1 MEKAINR
8 ESVLRRTH
16 WGVDIYAH
24 ILRQFYPGEV
34 VMKVTGRDC
43 GIVRNPFAGGIQ
55 SLHIWYDKNDPSV
68 KLSEE
73 TAHHKDQFG
82 SIPDGDALDFA
93 SLYYHQTGQELLET
107 LNREMYLHLDAA
119 SAQYANA
126 PQEHVDKGPKFSFFK
141 APITNKYAFKSIT
154 ILDAYNYIVGPYAKE
169 QTLTLR
175 TITDKKK
182 AALYKQSHFAYATF
196 CGEFDVRS
204 NETVKTV
211 SNLLCV
217 DFDHVPGLEELFK
230 RLLDDKFFDTALLFR
245 SPSGDG
251 LKWVIEINRG
261 SLSHSDYFR
270 AVDNYI
276 LKTYGIQIDRSGKDI
291 ARPCFLPYDPAAF
304 INPLFI

>member
-1 MEKAINR
+1 MQIKITLRYHLKHFRMALIKA
-8 ESVLRRTH
+8 T
-16 WGVDIYAH
+16 
-24 ILRQFYPGEV
+24 
-34 VMKVTGRDC
+34 
-43 GIVRNPFAGGIQ
+43 
-55 SLHIWYDKNDPSV
+55 
-68 KLSEE
+68 
-73 TAHHKDQFG
+73 
-82 SIPDGDALDFA
+82 
-93 SLYYHQTGQELLET
+93 
-107 LNREMYLHLDAA
+107 
-119 SAQYANA
+119 
-126 PQEHVDKGPKFSFFK
+126 
-141 APITNKYAFKSIT
+141 TNKYAFKSIT

-261 SLSHSDYFR
+261 SLSHSDFFR

>member
-1 MEKAINR
+1 MEKTINR
-8 ESVLRRTH
+8 ESVLRKTH

-24 ILRQFYPGEV
+24 ILRQFYPGEI

-55 SLHIWYDKNDPSV
+55 SLHIWYDKNDPSL
-68 KLSEE
+68 KLSDE

-82 SIPDGDALDFA
+82 AIPDGDALDFA
-93 SLYYHQTGQELLET
+93 ELYYNQSGQELLET
-107 LNREMYLHLDAA
+107 LNREMYLHLDAGNP
-119 SAQYANA
+119 QYGNA
-126 PQEHVDKGPKFSFFK
+126 PKDHVEKGPKFSFFK
-141 APITNKYAFKSIT
+141 APITNKYSFKSIT
-154 ILDAYNYIVGPYAKE
+154 VLDAFNFIVGPYAKE
-169 QTLTLR
+169 QTQTLR

-217 DFDHVPGLEELFK
+217 DFDHVPGLESLFQK
-230 RLLDDKFFDTALLFR
+230 LLQDKFFDTALLFR

-251 LKWVIEINRG
+251 LKWVIEINKG
-261 SLSHSDYFR
+261 QLTHSDFFR

-276 LKTYGIQIDRSGKDI
+276 LKTYGVQIDRSGKDI
-291 ARPCFLPYDPAAF
+291 ARPCFLPHDKEAY
-304 INPLFI
+304 INSLYI